1 MNVKEMSLGGWSTAL
16 LVLVAVCSLGNEPF
30 GVLPFLGVLAVVMI
44 FTCGVR
50 AMMLC
55 STSDKKNT
63 DWKALGCYGIGAA
76 VSVAV
81 PAVMMMFVFG

>member
-1 MNVKEMSLGGWSTAL
+1 MFLGGWATAL
-16 LVLVAVCSLGNEPF
+16 IVLVAVCSLGNEPF

-55 STSDKKNT
+55 SASDKKSI
-63 DWKALGCYGIGAA
+63 DWKAYRDYVIGAGI
-76 VSVAV
+76 SVVV
-81 PAVMMMFVFG
+81 PALLFAIAA

>member
-1 MNVKEMSLGGWSTAL
+1 MKEVFLGGWVTSL
-16 LVLVAVCSLGNEPF
+16 MVLVALCSIGGTTEQVGVFIGIMCILAAF
-30 GVLPFLGVLAVVMI
+30 GGF
-44 FTCGVR
+44 VR
-50 AMMLC
+50 SMMLN
-55 STSDKKNT
+55 SDSGKKGI

>member
-1 MNVKEMSLGGWSTAL
+1 MNLKEMFLGGWATAL
-16 LVLVAVCSLGNEPF
+16 IVLVAVCSLGNEPF

-55 STSDKKNT
+55 STPDKKST
-63 DWKALGCYGIGAA
+63 DWKAYRDYVIGAGI
-76 VSVAV
+76 SVVV
-81 PAVMMMFVFG
+81 PALLFAISA